1 MKSQSITLK
10 CSHSGSKL
18 VKCKALAKIAVLDPK
33 IIRSENKQQTKRN
46 RTVFKIYYAFP
57 DLKDVKKY
65 GKTKVLKPNSEK
77 CIPTGKYYAI
87 KRSFRAINGKLSV
100 TRNKDQT
107 QSQFENSNLLDLMST
122 DEISKYAEFSL
133 KKEIFSARKR
143 IANSKTRTR
152 TEAVTDT
159 R

>member
-46 RTVFKIYYAFP
+46 RTVFKIHYAFP

-77 CIPTGKYYAI
+77 CIPTGKYYAV
-87 KRSFRAINGKLSV
+87 KRSFRAINGNS
-100 TRNKDQT
+100 D
-107 QSQFENSNLLDLMST
+107 SQATAGSQKGVGIKGRVLFIRSE
-122 DEISKYAEFSL
+122 
-133 KKEIFSARKR
+133 
-143 IANSKTRTR
+143 
-152 TEAVTDT
+152 
-159 R
+159 